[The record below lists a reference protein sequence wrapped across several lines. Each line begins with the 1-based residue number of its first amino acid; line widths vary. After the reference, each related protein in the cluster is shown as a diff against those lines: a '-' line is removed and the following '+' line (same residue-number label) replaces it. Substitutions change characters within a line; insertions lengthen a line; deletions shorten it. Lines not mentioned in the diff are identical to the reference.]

1 MRYMMRLLAIA
12 ALAVPLAAQM
22 TVDQRVHEF
31 QALAGLYAKRYGP
44 ANWKIQALGVN
55 IFELKPWMDRVRAAK
70 NDLDYFEICAEFVAS
85 LRDGHSRFA
94 MQSSFSA
101 DLGIFTDLYEGKV
114 LVESVNRVRYP
125 LNQFPFQVGDEVVSI
140 DGRPV
145 ETILEELLRQRGY
158 GTLGGARRVVAD
170 GLGFRAQ
177 SVYPRAVDLPDETAV
192 AIRRAESGQVETYQL
207 TWLKSG
213 TPIRNSPPIPSPS
226 FAAQKKA
233 ATGTPDY
240 MELLN
245 QMRNWSFDGPELA
258 AMRDRVHID
267 ENGESKTREF
277 ILGWGAR
284 NPYYTPPAGFVT
296 RRGTAAADN
305 FFSGTFT
312 ASGKRIG
319 LIRIPHFGP
328 ANSLAAVRE
337 LEGEVAFFKAN
348 TDGLI
353 LDITRN
359 TGGGCV
365 GIDYMQRL
373 VGREFYTFGEHL
385 RPTLSLIS
393 SFTNALRAAQ
403 VQRADQWVIAVFEAR
418 LNELLESAKE
428 NRSMTG
434 VLPACPALVTNSY
447 PIPSLYEQP
456 ARNADGSVAAYD
468 KPLIVLV
475 DELSISF
482 GDIFPGMMQD
492 ARRGPIVGM
501 RTAGAGG
508 SVSGWTV
515 GTYSEGV
522 GFVTNSLV
530 VRAQPVKAPGLP
542 AAPFIEN
549 VGVIPDIE
557 LNYMTRENLLTRGR
571 PYMEA
576 VTSIMLAEIAKN

>member
-1 MRYMMRLLAIA
+1 MRYVLRLLVMS
-12 ALAVPLAAQM
+12 ALALPLAAQM
-22 TVDQRVHEF
+22 TVDQRIHEF
-31 QALAGLYAKRYGP
+31 QSLAGLYAKRYGP
-44 ANWKIQALGVN
+44 ANWKIQGIGVN

-70 NDLDYFEICAEFVAS
+70 TDLDYFEISAEFVAS

-94 MQSSFSA
+94 MQTGFSA
-101 DLGIFTDLYEGKV
+101 DLGLFTDIYDGKV
-114 LVESVNRVRYP
+114 LVESINRARYP
-125 LNQFPFQVGDEVVSI
+125 LNRFPFQVGDEVVSI

-145 ETILEELLRQRGY
+145 ETIMNELIRQRGY
-158 GTLGGARRVVAD
+158 GTAVGGRRLVAD
-170 GLGFRAQ
+170 ALSFRTQ
-177 SVYPRAVDLPDETAV
+177 VIYPRAIDLPDESAV
-192 AIRRAESGQVETYQL
+192 VIRRADSGAEESYQL
-207 TWLKSG
+207 TWLKAG
-213 TPIRNSPPIPSPS
+213 TPVRNVPPVPSPS
-226 FAAQKKA
+226 FVAQQKA

-245 QMRNWSFDGPELA
+245 QMRNWSFEGPEMA
-258 AMRDRVHID
+258 AMRERMHVD
-267 ENGESKTREF
+267 ENGESTTKEF
-277 ILGWGAR
+277 ITGWGAR
-284 NPYYTPPAGFVT
+284 NPYYTPPAGFVV

-319 LIRIPHFGP
+319 LLRIPHFGP
-328 ANSLAAVRE
+328 ANTLAAVRE

-373 VGREFYTFGEHL
+373 VNRDFYTFGEHL

-393 SFTNALRAAQ
+393 SFTAALRAARA
-403 VQRADQWVIAVFEAR
+403 QRADQWVIAIFEAR

-434 VLPACPALVTNSY
+434 VLPACPALTTNPY
-447 PIPSLYEQP
+447 PIPSLFEQP
-456 ARNADGSVAAYD
+456 ARSADGSVAAYD

-508 SVSGWTV
+508 SVSGWPV
-515 GTYSEGV
+515 GTYSEGI

-530 VRAQPVKAPGLP
+530 VRAQSVKAPDLP

-549 VGVIPDIE
+549 IGVIPDIE
-557 LNYMTRENLLTRGR
+557 LNFMTRENLMTRGR

-576 VTSIMLAEIAKN
+576 VTNIILAEIAKN